1 MKQMQNTDY
10 EYLKKK
16 IKDMEPA
23 VENPEELTRSILD
36 KIMELSVR
44 KKTDKRLL
52 FTTWLSSVAAIFLLL
67 LLGHETLSGDMTGNN
82 TTSAGMVVIPE
93 VHDISTGIVSDMDYS
108 EKSEVF
114 FSVVKSWRSDRIK
127 REKQMNK
134 IKDSL
139 ASGCN
144 NGF

>member
-10 EYLKKK
+10 EYLKKR

-52 FTTWLSSVAAIFLLL
+52 FTTWQQ
-67 LLGHETLSGDMTGNN
+67 
-82 TTSAGMVVIPE
+82 
-93 VHDISTGIVSDMDYS
+93 YS
-108 EKSEVF
+108 F
-114 FSVVKSWRSDRIK
+114 YFSWAMRLYLEI
-127 REKQMNK
+127 
-134 IKDSL
+134 
-139 ASGCN
+139 
-144 NGF
+144 

>member
-10 EYLKKK
+10 EYLKKR

-52 FTTWLSSVAAIFLLL
+52 FTTWLSSVAAIFLLFL
-67 LLGHETLSGDMTGNN
+67 LSHETLSGDMTGND

-93 VHDISTGIVSDMDYS
+93 VHDISAGIVSDMDYS

-127 REKQMNK
+127 REKQINK
-134 IKDSL
+134 IKDL
-139 ASGCN
+139 LVSGCN